1 MRSWKIVAVL
11 LLCLLLVSS
20 IACNPFGGDAEE
32 NSQQLVEVV
41 RGDLMVTV
49 SGSGTIEVSNERKLV
64 FGSGGKIDR
73 LYVSESDKVSK
84 GDMLAKLDTST
95 LELAL
100 IQARVA
106 RDEAE
111 YNLNQLNVYHASQ
124 DMIEI
129 AKSQLEA
136 AERAVTEAQKQIDEA
151 TLIAPFGGVVASVY
165 TDEDD
170 IVSPGMPIIHLI
182 DLTSMELSAEVDE
195 IDIPGV
201 KLGQRAIIEVDALPD
216 ARLEG
221 KVISI
226 STLSV
231 EVAGVVLYGV
241 TIGFDVPEAF
251 ELKPGMSASV
261 DIVTSERNNV
271 LLVPD
276 RAIAQDSQGNP
287 VVKVVVD
294 EEIEERPVTIGISD
308 GLDTEIIDGL
318 DEGELVMRK
327 AS

>member
-1 MRSWKIVAVL
+1 
-11 LLCLLLVSS
+11 
-20 IACNPFGGDAEE
+20 
-32 NSQQLVEVV
+32 
-41 RGDLMVTV
+41 MVTV